1 MSLMRWNPNTG
12 LSEFDGLMNRMME
25 RMRAMLEMPL
35 LSFDSDLLQRS
46 DANLMAIDMTSDD
59 KHVIVRAEVPGFKED
74 EIKVDVRGNVLTIT
88 AESKQERE
96 DRQANWHIREMRYGK
111 FARSIMLPEEVV
123 YDKADAS
130 LENGILTVKL
140 PKQKPSPVH
149 QIVVKARNLLKGGNK
164 S

>member
-12 LSEFDGLMNRMME
+12 LSEFDSLMNRMME

-35 LSFDSDLLQRS
+35 LSFDSDLVQRS

-96 DRQANWHIREMRYGK
+96 DKQANWHIREMRYGK

-140 PKQKPSPVH
+140 PRQKPSPVH

>member
-1 MSLMRWNPNTG
+1 MSLMRWNPNSG
-12 LSEFDGLMNRMME
+12 LTEFDNLMNRMLE
-25 RMRAMLEMPL
+25 RMRAIMDMPL
-35 LSFDSDLLQRS
+35 LPFDGDLLQRS
-46 DANLMAIDMTSDD
+46 DANLPAIDMTSDD

-74 EIKVDVRGNVLTIT
+74 EVKVDVRGNVLTIT

-96 DRQANWHIREMRYGK
+96 DKQENWHIREMRYGK
-111 FARSIMLPEEVV
+111 FARSVMLPEEVV
-123 YDKADAS
+123 FEKADAT

-149 QIVVKARNLLKGGNK
+149 QIAVKARNLLKGGNK